1 MQQRIVELISRVSNE
16 EVTEELLHVNDDLN
30 NVFLRYERWGTFS
43 VNCLHLFRDFIQL
56 LKRAVDGDGQ
66 LGQWSSVTK
75 KHRKHSQNPSVVFY
89 GNIPTSVVAL
99 NPKILFFFFCPCNW
113 IFAGTVCKMQGNLVQ
128 NSLNWQRREPVRPCW
143 VVLHECRSLG
153 LKIAQPRLLVPLC

>member
-56 LKRAVDGDGQ
+56 LKRSVDGDGQ

-99 NPKILFFFFCPCNW
+99 NPKILFFFVLAVEFLQGTSVKRRATWCKTLWTGRDVSPSVP
-113 IFAGTVCKMQGNLVQ
+113 AGWCCTNVGAWGWK
-128 NSLNWQRREPVRPCW
+128 
-143 VVLHECRSLG
+143 
-153 LKIAQPRLLVPLC
+153 